1 MRLYFRRIK
10 KNHLLRLLLII
21 IVFLIP
27 LGTFSQNFKPIPGE
41 RIDYLV
47 SLGVFNAG
55 KASMITDTI
64 TYNLNDN
71 EVFKIDVI
79 GRTIGIFD
87 FFAKVRDNWGAYI
100 TTSDLKPK
108 RFHRYLQE
116 GKYRKNEILNFQ
128 NDSDSVQIV
137 ILDKLTKDFVE
148 HKYLHFEND
157 IQKIIRSYFMNYW
170 IASLA
175 YLRSLDYSDVSDK
188 ELVEIPYFENNDRF
202 KYQMKFLKRE
212 SIQTKIGEI
221 NSIVFAPLIPKN
233 RLFEDE
239 DAVKFWLSDDK
250 NKVPLK
256 LLAKMN
262 FGNFLIE
269 IENYKNVN

>member
-1 MRLYFRRIK
+1 
-10 KNHLLRLLLII
+10 LLRLLLII
-21 IVFLIP
+21 IVFFIP
-27 LGTFSQNFKPIPGE
+27 FVNFSQNSKPIPGE
-41 RIDYLV
+41 KIDYSV
-47 SLGVFNAG
+47 SFGVFNAG
-55 KASMITDTI
+55 KASIITDTI
-64 TYNLNDN
+64 TYNLDDN

-79 GRTIGIFD
+79 GRTIGVFD
-87 FFAKVRDNWGAYI
+87 FFTKVRNNWGAYI
-100 TTSDLKPK
+100 TTSDLKPQK
-108 RFHRYLQE
+108 FYRYLQE

-128 NDSDSVQIV
+128 SDSDSVQIV
-137 ILDKLTKDFVE
+137 VLDKFTKDFVE
-148 HKYLHFEND
+148 YRYLHFEND

-175 YLRSLDYSDVSDK
+175 YLRSLDYSSILSQ
-188 ELVEIPYFENNDRF
+188 EMVEIPYFEDNDKF

-221 NSIVFAPLIPKN
+221 NSIVFAPLIPENK
-233 RLFEDE
+233 LFKEQ

-262 FGNFLIE
+262 FGNFVIE
-269 IENYKNVN
+269 IENYKYIN